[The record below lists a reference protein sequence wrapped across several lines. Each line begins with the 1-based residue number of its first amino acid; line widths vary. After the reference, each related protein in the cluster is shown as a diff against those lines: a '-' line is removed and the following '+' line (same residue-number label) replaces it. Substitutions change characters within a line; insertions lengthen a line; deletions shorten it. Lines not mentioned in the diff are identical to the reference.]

1 MIDNLTLK
9 TLAEDDR
16 PREKFIQKGR
26 HNLSNAELLAIL
38 IRSGTRSKTAI
49 QVGQELMQNS
59 NNLLENLGKLDVQ
72 QLRQTKGIGLAKA
85 TAIMA
90 AMELGRRRSNE
101 TPLKKIKIQ
110 SSMDAF
116 EILRHSLSDLGH
128 EEFHIILLNRANIV
142 IDVKRISVGGT
153 SGTVADGKLIFK
165 EALLQ
170 KASGIILA
178 HNHPSGNLK
187 PSDADL
193 QLTRKMV
200 EFGKFIDLLILDH
213 LILTDNSY
221 FSFADEGLLT

>member
-1 MIDNLTLK
+1 MIEKLTLK

-16 PREKFIQKGR
+16 PREKFILKGR

-38 IRSGTRSKTAI
+38 IRSGTRSKTAVQI
-49 QVGQELMQNS
+49 GQELMN
-59 NNLLENLGKLDVQ
+59 NAGNLLENLGKRDAQELK
-72 QLRQTKGIGLAKA
+72 QTKGIGLAKA

-101 TPLKKIKIQ
+101 TPLKKVKIQ

-116 EILRHSLSDLGH
+116 EILRHSFSDLSH
-128 EEFHIILLNRANIV
+128 EEFHIILLNRANNV
-142 IDVKRISVGGT
+142 IDIKRISIGGMA
-153 SGTVADGKLIFK
+153 GTVADGKVIFK
-165 EALLQ
+165 EALIQ

-187 PSDADL
+187 PSEADR

-213 LILTDNSY
+213 LILTDNGY